1 MGNGIAWVGFL
12 VLRDLGLGFLFGD
25 GKECLEIVK
34 GSLRSL
40 VLFDMGY

>member
-1 MGNGIAWVGFL
+1 
-12 VLRDLGLGFLFGD
+12 LGFLFGD

-40 VLFDMGY
+40 VLFDMGYWWLGDGGIGLIL